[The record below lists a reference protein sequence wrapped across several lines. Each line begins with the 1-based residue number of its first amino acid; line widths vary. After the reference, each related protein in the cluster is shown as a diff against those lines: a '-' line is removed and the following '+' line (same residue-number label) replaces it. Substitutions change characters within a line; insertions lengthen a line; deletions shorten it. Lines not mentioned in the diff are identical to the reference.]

1 MSADRMPARPKQRM
15 VHVSH
20 ALRIQVQLQEPDRA
34 SAFPFEMGRTDSRL
48 TPTDRTGYCET
59 VFGPL
64 CESAPRRS
72 QGVQRPCTFPNKA
85 KGSPHWF
92 RSFGL
97 WPRLCDRLSYAR
109 TSTPRLVAPIH
120 QVAIPMK

>member
-1 MSADRMPARPKQRM
+1 MSADRMPDRPKQRM

-64 CESAPRRS
+64 CESAPLRS
-72 QGVQRPCTFPNKA
+72 QGLQRPWTFPNKA
-85 KGSPHWF
+85 KVSHHWF
-92 RSFGL
+92 RICWL
-97 WPRLCDRLSYAR
+97 LPRI
-109 TSTPRLVAPIH
+109 T
-120 QVAIPMK
+120 